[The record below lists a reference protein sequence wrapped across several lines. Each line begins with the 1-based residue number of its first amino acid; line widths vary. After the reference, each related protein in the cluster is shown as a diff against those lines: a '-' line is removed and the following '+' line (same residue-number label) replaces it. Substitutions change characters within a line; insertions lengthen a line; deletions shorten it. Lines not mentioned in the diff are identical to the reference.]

1 MVSRCAAVMMAAAAV
16 ADVVHPLPVDLHA
29 LDGDTSEMPECSVSL
44 LQTRM
49 EKMRKSQVSVEAADS
64 MKVSNKVEGAVQASE
79 AMKEMGEAITE
90 LFSLNT
96 EQLDKPKEAE
106 AIKSRAALK
115 STAIGKAS
123 HAIED
128 VKQVFSKLLAQEE
141 VKTKVGKDK
150 IEKKDDKKSND
161 LSFTQSQEARIGHS
175 STFDMDA
182 AADFWDD
189 ADVSAAANERV
200 SGKEGSG
207 SNMDIWDEDWKTA
220 SNAGSIDV
228 TNSAKEGSYLSQSH
242 FVQSAL
248 EGHHAQSKSEV
259 DGETQQKVV
268 LSWGVDNEPSMN
280 SLLSAKSE
288 GVPLTMAKEQV
299 EDDETISSKK
309 FETSDEQVVKAFIG
323 GNVAQNSKSVQS
335 ILSDMVLSPDD
346 QGIFGA
352 AEEDMK
358 AKAAKAQDKAVVQNQ
373 STLAA
378 NNQSKSAVQNQTVF
392 AATEQ
397 DKSDAPNK
405 TSLATVGSAIKSVIK
420 SVENSSWPWSKHT
433 EPDGTGAEEVLAKDL
448 SNNNQTSAKGNAT
461 KEDAAKFSAKTEL
474 EKLNSTSTKDDATAA
489 VHESSNSSAQGESR
503 TKLNTTS
510 EAKASANNTSNST
523 GKK

>member
-1 MVSRCAAVMMAAAAV
+1 MMAAAAV
-16 ADVVHPLPVDLHA
+16 ADVMHPLPVDLHA
-29 LDGDTSEMPECSVSL
+29 LDGDTSEMPDSSVSL

-49 EKMRKSQVSVEAADS
+49 EKMRKSQVSVEAADN
-64 MKVSNKVEGAVQASE
+64 MKVSNQAEGAVQASE
-79 AMKEMGEAITE
+79 AMQEMGEAITE

-96 EQLDKPKEAE
+96 EQLDKPKGAD

-141 VKTKVGKDK
+141 FKAKVGKDK
-150 IEKKDDKKSND
+150 MEKKHDKKSDD
-161 LSFTQSQEARIGHS
+161 LSFAQSQEARIGHS

-189 ADVSAAANERV
+189 ADVKAVANDRL
-200 SGKEGSG
+200 SGKESSV
-207 SNMDIWDEDWKTA
+207 SNVDIWDEDWKAA
-220 SNAGSIDV
+220 SSAGSIDV
-228 TNSAKEGSYLSQSH
+228 TKIAKEGSYLSQSH

-248 EGHHAQSKSEV
+248 DGHHADTKSDV
-259 DGETQQKVV
+259 DGDMQQKVV
-268 LSWGVDNEPSMN
+268 LSWGADNAPSKN

-288 GVPLTMAKEQV
+288 GVPLTMAKEKV
-299 EDDETISSKK
+299 EDDEAISSKK

-335 ILSDMVLSPDD
+335 ILSDMKLSPDD

-358 AKAAKAQDKAVVQNQ
+358 AKGAQTQDKAVVQNQ
-373 STLAA
+373 SSLAA
-378 NNQSKSAVQNQTVF
+378 NNQSKSEVQNQTVL
-392 AATEQ
+392 AAAEQ

-420 SVENSSWPWSKHT
+420 SVENSSWPWSKHAKP
-433 EPDGTGAEEVLAKDL
+433 EGTGAEEVLAKDA
-448 SNNNQTSAKGNAT
+448 SNNTVEINQTSANGKDNTT
-461 KEDAAKFSAKTEL
+461 KEDAAKSSATKTEL
-474 EKLNSTSTKDDATAA
+474 EKLNSTATKENAAAA
-489 VHESSNSSAQGESR
+489 VLESSNNTAQGESG
-503 TKLNTTS
+503 TKSNKTS
-510 EAKASANNTSNST
+510 DAKVSANGTSNST
-523 GKK
+523 VKL